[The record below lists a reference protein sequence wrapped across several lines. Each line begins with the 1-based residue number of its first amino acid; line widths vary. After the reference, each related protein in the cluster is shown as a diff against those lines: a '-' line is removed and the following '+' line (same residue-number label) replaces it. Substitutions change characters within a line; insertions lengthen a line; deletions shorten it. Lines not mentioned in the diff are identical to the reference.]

1 MVMKH
6 VDWHIFNGTMALIVT
21 FLQKSESL
29 IQSRKWRKKV
39 FSVKGALNIEGHQI
53 PFIEKGDCQGKER
66 IEWRACCYLIY

>member
-53 PFIEKGDCQGKER
+53 PFIEKVIDRERKGKDGG
-66 IEWRACCYLIY
+66 LVVV

>member
-1 MVMKH
+1 MVKNH
-6 VDWHIFNGTMALIVT
+6 VDWRISNGTKALVVT

-53 PFIEKGDCQGKER
+53 PFIEKVIDRERKGKDGG
-66 IEWRACCYLIY
+66 LVVV

>member
-6 VDWHIFNGTMALIVT
+6 VDWRIFNGTMALIVT

-53 PFIEKGDCQGKER
+53 PFIEKVIDRERKGKDGG
-66 IEWRACCYLIY
+66 LVVV

>member
-53 PFIEKGDCQGKER
+53 PFIEKVIDKER
-66 IEWRACCYLIY
+66 KGKDGGLVVV

>member
-1 MVMKH
+1 MIMKH
-6 VDWHIFNGTMALIVT
+6 VDWHIFNGTMPLIVT

-53 PFIEKGDCQGKER
+53 PFIEKVIDRERKGKDGG
-66 IEWRACCYLIY
+66 LVVV

>member
-53 PFIEKGDCQGKER
+53 PSIEKVIDKER
-66 IEWRACCYLIY
+66 KGKDGGLVVV